1 MVCLIST
8 FKTGTPL
15 LLGLPLVST
24 TIARAGSVQ
33 PFRALS
39 ADKIISDASG
49 NNDAKHAAAE
59 RRTKVVL
66 S

>member
-1 MVCLIST
+1 MIYLIS
-8 FKTGTPL
+8 TGTPL
-15 LLGLPLVST
+15 LLGLPLVGT
-24 TIARAGSVQ
+24 TIARTGSVQ

-39 ADKIISDASG
+39 ADTIISDASG

>member
-1 MVCLIST
+1 MIYLIS
-8 FKTGTPL
+8 TGTPL
-15 LLGLPLVST
+15 LLGLPLVGT
-24 TIARAGSVQ
+24 TIARTGSVQ
-33 PFRALS
+33 PFRALA
-39 ADKIISDASG
+39 ADTIISDASG

>member
-1 MVCLIST
+1 MIYLIS
-8 FKTGTPL
+8 TGTPL
-15 LLGLPLVST
+15 LLGLPLVGT